1 MTPEQLVA
9 LGAFLLSL
17 RDWLEEID
25 PGHLDAAIADEV
37 VSICV
42 RRRAELVA
50 GGAR

>member
-9 LGAFLLSL
+9 LAALVLSL
-17 RDWLEEID
+17 RDWLEESD
-25 PGHLDAAIADEV
+25 PGTLDAAIADEV

-50 GGAR
+50 DGAR